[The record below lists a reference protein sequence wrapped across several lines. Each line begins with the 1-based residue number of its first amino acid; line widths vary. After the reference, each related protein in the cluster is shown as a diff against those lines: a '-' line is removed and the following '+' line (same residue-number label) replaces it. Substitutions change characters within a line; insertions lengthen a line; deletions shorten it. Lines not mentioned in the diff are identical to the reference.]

1 MKYIIILLLSLLY
14 YSCSQ
19 KAKQPDVAISQIQYV
34 DDRILKEQVL
44 KGDTLAYIQLYGQY
58 YQTDKG
64 TDFLPWAIIMA
75 NKYHYKRAYQDAFN
89 CILSINTYYG
99 IRDSISLEKLNLL
112 DTATLNLAKTLL
124 YKTSDSVQINQSLK
138 YIDLLPND

>member
-1 MKYIIILLLSLLY
+1 MSLLY

-19 KAKQPDVAISQIQYV
+19 KAKQPEVAISQIQYV

-64 TDFLPWAIIMA
+64 TDFLPWAIIVA
-75 NKYHYKRAYQDAFN
+75 NKYNYKRAYRDAFN
-89 CILSINTYYG
+89 CLLSFNTYYG
-99 IRDSISLEKLNLL
+99 IRDSASSKNLNLL
-112 DTATLNLAKTLL
+112 DTATLNLAKSLL
-124 YKTSDSVQINQSLK
+124 YKTSDSAQINQSLK
-138 YIDLLPND
+138 YIDILPNN